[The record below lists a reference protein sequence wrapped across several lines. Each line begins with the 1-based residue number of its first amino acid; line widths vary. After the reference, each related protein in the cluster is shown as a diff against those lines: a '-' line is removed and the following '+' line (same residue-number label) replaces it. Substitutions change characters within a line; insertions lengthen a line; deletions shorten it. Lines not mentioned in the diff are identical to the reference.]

1 MKTAK
6 LTGRKKKLLKILIE
20 LYIKYGKP
28 IGSGI
33 IYREFDLGLSP
44 ATIRLELAEL
54 ESMGF
59 LHSPSIASGRIPT
72 EKGIRLYISELM
84 ERADIEEHKKKI
96 DSEIEKHTGKDFFET
111 MFFISSL
118 LAKLS
123 NYAGLIYGPFLRNT
137 IIKRIELIPIDR
149 NKIVGILITKSGIIL
164 HKKISLDREIDKWDL
179 YKITNYLNEKLE
191 DIDFYKME
199 EYIKKEQ
206 EQKPLELPLFA
217 ETILH
222 IIRSFNDLENKNQ
235 ILKIGG
241 IKNVVKLMEN
251 ISKKSLVKFL
261 TFVEEGKLKL
271 LLASHKYTKGIN
283 ITISSDEIGYLCAII
298 TKNFLVGDNYFGVV
312 GVLGPVRM
320 RYNEVIPLIEFTSEK
335 LSYSLT
341 STSIGI

>member
-1 MKTAK
+1 MDIDD
-6 LTGRKKKLLKILIE
+6 LTGRKKKLLKVLIE
-20 LYIKYGKP
+20 LYIRYGKP

-33 IYREFDLGLSP
+33 IARECELGLSS

-54 ESMGF
+54 EVMGY
-59 LHSPSIASGRIPT
+59 LRSPNIASGRLPT
-72 EKGIRLYISELM
+72 KKGIKLYISELM
-84 ERADIEEHKKKI
+84 QKADIEDSKMKI
-96 DSEIEKHTGKDFFET
+96 EIEIEKHVGKDFFET

-123 NYAGLIYGPFLRNT
+123 NYAGLMYGPFLRNT
-137 IIKRIELIPIDR
+137 IIKRIELIPI
-149 NKIVGILITKSGIIL
+149 NEKKVVGILITKSGIIL
-164 HKKISLDREIDKWDL
+164 HKKILLTDKIDKWDL

-199 EYIKKEQ
+199 EYIREEQ
-206 EQKPLELPLFA
+206 RNKPYELPLFS

-222 IIRSFNDLENKNQ
+222 IIQSFNDLENKNQ

-241 IKNVVKLMEN
+241 IKNVIKLMEN
-251 ISKKSLVKFL
+251 ISKNSLVKFL

-271 LLASHKYTKGIN
+271 LLSSHKYTKGIN
-283 ITISSDEIGYLCAII
+283 ITISDREIGYLCAII

-320 RYNEVIPLIEFTSEK
+320 KYNEVIPLIEFTSER

>member
-1 MKTAK
+1 
-6 LTGRKKKLLKILIE
+6 
-20 LYIKYGKP
+20 
-28 IGSGI
+28 
-33 IYREFDLGLSP
+33 
-44 ATIRLELAEL
+44 
-54 ESMGF
+54 
-59 LHSPSIASGRIPT
+59 
-72 EKGIRLYISELM
+72 
-84 ERADIEEHKKKI
+84 
-96 DSEIEKHTGKDFFET
+96 
-111 MFFISSL
+111 
-118 LAKLS
+118 
-123 NYAGLIYGPFLRNT
+123 
-137 IIKRIELIPIDR
+137 
-149 NKIVGILITKSGIIL
+149 LITKSGIIL

-206 EQKPLELPLFA
+206 EQKPYELPLFA